1 MPKLN
6 ARYNCEFQS
15 FIPPPKL
22 NRSIVPNDL
31 TNLRKERKRKSEAH
45 NMAKAMMAEGAR
57 LLL

>member
-6 ARYNCEFQS
+6 ARYNCEFQI

-22 NRSIVPNDL
+22 NRSIVPNVL
-31 TNLRKERKRKSEAH
+31 TNIKKEKRKSEAH
-45 NMAKAMMAEGAR
+45 NMAEAMMAEGAR

>member
-22 NRSIVPNDL
+22 NRSIVPNGF
-31 TNLRKERKRKSEAH
+31 TNIRKEKKE
-45 NMAKAMMAEGAR
+45 K
-57 LLL
+57 